1 VESLIRFISI
11 SLQNLL
17 AVAVGLALALGIFLL
32 LPLLESITS
41 TPQADLIV
49 QSANTANLPPPPPP
63 PPEEEK
69 PEEEEE
75 KPEEPP
81 PPDLAEETPPLDL
94 SQLELALN
102 VGAGGGV
109 GAFQGDFAVK
119 LPVGNEAA
127 SKDEASD
134 VDALFSIA
142 DLDQKPRVMYQPG
155 PNMTGDMR
163 KQTPGTVYILFVVDQ
178 RGRVENPVV
187 QTTTNPIFDSAALSA
202 VKQWRFEPGKRNG
215 EAVKFRMR
223 VPITF
228 PKPGK

>member
-1 VESLIRFISI
+1 MEALIRFISI

-17 AVAVGLALALGIFLL
+17 AVAVGLALALGLFLL
-32 LPLLESITS
+32 LPLLESITA
-41 TPQADLIV
+41 TPTADLMV
-49 QSANTANLPPPPPP
+49 QPASTANLPPPPPP

-69 PEEEEE
+69 PEEEER

-119 LPVGNEAA
+119 LPVADE
-127 SKDEASD
+127 SKEEASD

-163 KQTPGTVYILFVVDQ
+163 KQAPGTVAIVFVVDQ

-187 QTTTNPIFDSAALSA
+187 QSTTNPIFDAAALSA